1 MPMTSNRPYLL
12 RAFYE
17 WIIDNEM
24 TPHLVVDAYYPEV
37 AVPQQ
42 YVTNGQIT
50 LNIAPRAVATLD
62 LGNEAVFF
70 NTRFGG
76 IPTDVFVPVKAVL
89 GIFAKENGHGMMFEP
104 EPPPPAPTDGPAS
117 ADSRTPAPD
126 KGAAPRPRKPSLKV
140 VK

>member
-1 MPMTSNRPYLL
+1 MMSMSSSRPYLL

-17 WIIDNEM
+17 WIVDNEM
-24 TPHLVVDAYYPEV
+24 TPHVVVDAYYPDV
-37 AVPQQ
+37 SVPQQ
-42 YVTNGQIT
+42 YVTKGQIT

-62 LGNEAVFF
+62 LGNDALFF

-76 IPTDVFVPVKAVL
+76 IPTDVFVPVQAVL

-104 EPPPPAPTDGPAS
+104 EPPPSTDGPAPADTAS
-117 ADSRTPAPD
+117 APAG
-126 KGAAPRPRKPSLKV
+126 KGASPRPRKPSLKV

>member
-24 TPHLVVDAYYPEV
+24 TPHVVVDAYYPGV
-37 AVPQQ
+37 SVPQQ
-42 YVTNGQIT
+42 YVANGQIT
-50 LNIAPRAVATLD
+50 LNIAPRAVAAID
-62 LGNEAVFF
+62 LGNDAIFF

-76 IPTDVFVPVKAVL
+76 VPTDVFVPVRAVL

-104 EPPPPAPTDGPAS
+104 DPEPPTPPQGEPSDTG
-117 ADSRTPAPD
+117 SRPESESS
-126 KGAAPRPRKPSLKV
+126 GRGRKPSLKV